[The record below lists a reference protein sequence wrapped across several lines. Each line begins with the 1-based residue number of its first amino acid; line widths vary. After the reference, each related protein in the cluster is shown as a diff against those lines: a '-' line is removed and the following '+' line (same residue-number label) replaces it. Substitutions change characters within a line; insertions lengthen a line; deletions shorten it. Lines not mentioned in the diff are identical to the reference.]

1 MGQLLKL
8 WWMAFWRMWLFA
20 SFLNVVN
27 LLVIA
32 TLSFIAAFVMRVSYK
47 HSLEIFPMWKLFTR
61 QNPLIDLRP
70 RKRGTRTVRRTPSRP
85 SPTIDREFAPGA
97 YTGYE
102 PQRIENLPIPS
113 SRLMHGKPGAGLSNS
128 GFGSEAIALGQ
139 RGEENFAKV
148 LSVALHNNGFPIIEA
163 TDSFWSVGMPNKYAA
178 DKRDL
183 LYDGDIDCIFVSATT
198 IYLLDLKY
206 YKGGNV
212 SYRSFGDQLMCVDLA
227 TGRPNGEKKTMSR
240 NMATAQE
247 RFSSLFPNMKVESRV
262 VFMPTERGIPQV
274 EGVYWPGG
282 IPAVGL
288 MGILDELDQVR
299 PASTNRHAKDAA
311 NKISHLLKV

>member
-8 WWMAFWRMWLFA
+8 WWMAFWRLWLWA

-32 TLSFIAAFVMRVSYK
+32 ILSFIAAFVMRVSFK

-70 RKRGTRTVRRTPSRP
+70 RKRGTRTARRTPSRP
-85 SPTIDREFAPGA
+85 SPTVDRDFAPGA

-102 PQRIENLPIPS
+102 PQRIENVPVP
-113 SRLMHGKPGAGLSNS
+113 RTYLMHGTPGVGLSSS

-148 LSVALHNNGFPIIEA
+148 LSVALHKSGHPIIET
-163 TDSFWSVGMPNKYAA
+163 TDSFWSVGMPSKMAA
-178 DKRDL
+178 NSRDL
-183 LYDGDIDCIFVSATT
+183 LYDGDIDCIVVSSTT

-212 SYRSFGDQLMCVDLA
+212 AYRTNGDQLLCVDLA
-227 TGRPNGEKKTMSR
+227 TGQPTGDNKKMSR
-240 NMATAQE
+240 NMAMAHD
-247 RFSSLFPNMKVESRV
+247 RFASLFPNMKVESRV
-262 VFMPTERGIPQV
+262 VFMPTERGIPRV
-274 EGVYWPGG
+274 EGVYWPGN

-288 MGILDELDQVR
+288 MGVLDELARVN

-311 NKISHLLKV
+311 NKIGRLLKN